1 MTFQKTILGLSL
13 SCVLALMYGCTKP
26 ASDQAETEVSTSEI
40 TSDSNE
46 TAKASSDFDLNNIPI
61 STAVLGEF
69 PYIELPQGY
78 RYQNDENRKFER
90 VPFWTGH
97 DFHWVEGKLFSSGIS
112 AKSDY
117 KEGSYLEIQR
127 NLDAVIKQLGG
138 VEVANSQIPKE
149 LANSLPDAI
158 RVQHGSGLA
167 DIYNYPAQTYV
178 IRQADKNIWFHLA
191 QSGNY
196 MGLMVAESQPLNITA
211 KALTSSA
218 LKQSLDQDSKVSVQI
233 NFATDQADILPDS
246 QEQIDQIIALLKD
259 NDDLKL
265 GIYGHTDNTGDA
277 AHNLKLSEQRAQAVV
292 TALTK
297 AGIDTNRL
305 TAKGFG
311 DTQPVADNAT
321 EDGKAKNRRVEL
333 VKL

>member
-13 SCVLALMYGCTKP
+13 GCVLTLYGCAKP
-26 ASDQAETEVSTSEI
+26 TSDQAETEVSTSEI

-112 AKSDY
+112 AESDY

-191 QSGNY
+191 QSGHY

-277 AHNLKLSEQRAQAVV
+277 AHNLKLSEQHAQAVV

>member
-13 SCVLALMYGCTKP
+13 GCVLTLYGCAKP
-26 ASDQAETEVSTSEI
+26 TSDQAETEVSTSEI

-112 AKSDY
+112 AESDY

-191 QSGNY
+191 QSGHY

-218 LKQSLDQDSKVSVQI
+218 LKQSLDQNSKVSVQI

>member
-13 SCVLALMYGCTKP
+13 GCVLTLYGCAKP
-26 ASDQAETEVSTSEI
+26 TSDQAETEVSTSEI

-97 DFHWVEGKLFSSGIS
+97 DFHWVEGKLFSSGIT

-117 KEGSYLEIQR
+117 KKGSYLEIQR

-191 QSGNY
+191 QSGHY

-218 LKQSLDQDSKVSVQI
+218 LKQSLDQNSKVSVQI